1 MVTDSYLNL
10 ETMLQSFKTL
20 IDDFKNRTI
29 PPPML
34 VFTIKNINIH
44 LTALV
49 VNIIAVLGKK
59 DFLKIIMNTLKIIHS
74 NSKR

>member
-10 ETMLQSFKTL
+10 ETMLQSFKIL
-20 IDDFKNRTI
+20 IDGFKNRTI

-34 VFTIKNINIH
+34 VFTIKNMNIH

-49 VNIIAVLGKK
+49 VNIIAAIGKK
-59 DFLKIIMNTLKIIHS
+59 DFLKIIMNTLKIMHS

>member
-34 VFTIKNINIH
+34 VFTIKNMNIH

-49 VNIIAVLGKK
+49 VNFIAVLGKK

>member
-10 ETMLQSFKTL
+10 ETILQSFKTL

-34 VFTIKNINIH
+34 VFTIKNMNIH

>member
-34 VFTIKNINIH
+34 VFTIKNMNIH